1 MSLMPRSICQYAGC
15 QRTIDK
21 PRYCAAHQQ
30 IMDAREKARKNNH
43 QSEFTK
49 LYNWDWRKFRD
60 RYVKE
65 NPLCLHCLKEGKL
78 TPTQVVDHIVPHKGD
93 KELFWNNDNHQSLCV
108 KCHNEKTAKYDGG
121 FGRKPISSDKKEKL

>member
-1 MSLMPRSICQYAGC
+1 MSLRPKTICSYVGC
-15 QRTIDK
+15 QRTIDAG
-21 PRYCAAHQQ
+21 RFCQAHQK
-30 IMDAREKARKNNH
+30 IADLREKARKNNH

-78 TPTQVVDHIVPHKGD
+78 TPTKDVDHIVPHQGD
-93 KELFWNNDNHQSLCV
+93 KDLFWLESNLQPLC
-108 KCHNEKTAKYDGG
+108 KSHHSKKTVEYDGG
-121 FGRKPISSDKKEKL
+121 FGKKGKQWKQE